1 MEIGAAMN
9 SGLQGMQR
17 ANQQV
22 SQASQEIASAS
33 TSGRNDVQ
41 QQSNAV
47 ANGAQAATETAS
59 ETSQSVTATNTTDS
73 LVSLNQGQTNFES
86 NTRTVETAD
95 EMLGTMI
102 DTSA

>member
-47 ANGAQAATETAS
+47 ANGPQPATETAS
-59 ETSQSVTATNTTDS
+59 ETSQSVTAANTTDS

>member
-22 SQASQEIASAS
+22 SEASQEIASAA
-33 TSGRNDVQ
+33 GRNDVQ
-41 QQSNAV
+41 QQDNANV
-47 ANGAQAATETAS
+47 NGGQAATETAS
-59 ETSQSVTATNTTDS
+59 ETTQSVNAASTTDS
-73 LVSLNQGQTNFES
+73 LVSLNEGQTNFEA

-95 EMLGTMI
+95 EMLGTLI

>member
-17 ANQQV
+17 SNQQV

-33 TSGRNDVQ
+33 ASGRNDVQ
-41 QQSNAV
+41 QQDNANV
-47 ANGAQAATETAS
+47 SGAQVATEAAS
-59 ETSQSVTATNTTDS
+59 ETSQSVTATSTTDS
-73 LVSLNQGQTNFES
+73 LVSLNQGQTNFEA

-95 EMLGTMI
+95 EVLGTMI
-102 DTSA
+102 DTNA

>member
-41 QQSNAV
+41 QQTNAN

-59 ETSQSVTATNTTDS
+59 ETSQSVTATSTTDS
-73 LVSLNQGQTNFES
+73 LVSLNEGQTSFEA

-95 EMLGTMI
+95 EMLGTTI

>member
-9 SGLQGMQR
+9 TGLQGMQR

-22 SQASQEIASAS
+22 SEASQEIASAA
-33 TSGRNDVQ
+33 GRNDVQ
-41 QQSNAV
+41 QQDNANT
-47 ANGAQAATETAS
+47 NGGQPATETA
-59 ETSQSVTATNTTDS
+59 QSVNAASTTDS
-73 LVSLNQGQTNFES
+73 LVSLNEGQTNFEA

-95 EMLGTMI
+95 EMLGTLI

>member
-22 SQASQEIASAS
+22 SEASQEIASAA
-33 TSGRNDVQ
+33 GRNDVQ
-41 QQSNAV
+41 QQDNANT
-47 ANGAQAATETAS
+47 NGGQPATETAT
-59 ETSQSVTATNTTDS
+59 ETAQSVNAASTTES
-73 LVSLNQGQTNFES
+73 LVSLNEGQTNFEA

-95 EMLGTMI
+95 EMLGTLI

>member
-22 SQASQEIASAS
+22 SQASQEIASAA
-33 TSGRNDVQ
+33 GRNDVQ
-41 QQSNAV
+41 QQDNANVNGGEV
-47 ANGAQAATETAS
+47 ATEAATET
-59 ETSQSVTATNTTDS
+59 SQNVTAASTTDS
-73 LVSLNQGQTNFES
+73 LVSLNEGQTNFES